1 MRGYFCKKKDSTPNL
16 EDTSKKVKAKT
27 SKGKDNKQ
35 LYLVLAMEWFNE
47 TLEGKKTEE
56 YRDFTDHNIS
66 RLGVVEDGEFV
77 GCRQYETVKFQLG
90 YTKDAPQ
97 MIVEVKE
104 VVIEVADENAEMLT
118 SDNCNFTI
126 VLGEILERI
135 NC

>member
-1 MRGYFCKKKDSTPNL
+1 M
-16 EDTSKKVKAKT
+16 
-27 SKGKDNKQ
+27 
-35 LYLVLAMEWFNE
+35 VLAKQWFNE
-47 TLEGKKTEE
+47 ILEGKKTEE

-104 VVIEVADENAEMLT
+104 VLIEMDDEDAEMLT
-118 SDNCNFTI
+118 SENYNFTI